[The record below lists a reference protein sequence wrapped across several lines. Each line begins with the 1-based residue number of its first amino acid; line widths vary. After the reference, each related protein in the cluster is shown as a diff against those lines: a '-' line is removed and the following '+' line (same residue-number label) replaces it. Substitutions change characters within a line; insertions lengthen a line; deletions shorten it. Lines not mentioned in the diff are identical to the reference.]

1 MTQFY
6 ICLQSLF
13 LAVWIWAKLAAYKRL
28 SSDMG
33 MSIFFSSSVEAGI
46 IIIHHL
52 N

>member
-1 MTQFY
+1 MIQFY

-13 LAVWIWAKLAAYKRL
+13 LAVWIWAKLPAYKRL
-28 SSDMG
+28 FSDMG
-33 MSIFFSSSVEAGI
+33 MSIFFSCSVEAGI